1 MSGLR
6 SRKDFIERL
15 AIYFLGVAMGL
26 MILGFFWS
34 NRQRAVQRQQAQQ
47 RAAQQAPE
55 TPAGEGPGG
64 TP

>member
-15 AIYFLGVAMGL
+15 AIYLLGVAMGL

-34 NRQRAVQRQQAQQ
+34 NRQRAVQRQQAAQQ
-47 RAAQQAPE
+47 AAQQPTGDAD
-55 TPAGEGPGG
+55 AGGLP
-64 TP
+64 